1 MALLKQINDLKKIS
15 KKNDTDNFNYKWET
29 VPAILQ
35 KEEDREK
42 VLIFNF
48 VVSFWE
54 KKEKHMFSLT

>member
-1 MALLKQINDLKKIS
+1 MILKKIS

-29 VPAILQ
+29 DPAILQ